1 MLLNIYLK
9 EIKDC
14 FRDRRTLL
22 LTVFLPIIMMS
33 GLTLFYEKLSSDG
46 ADDSLTL
53 AVSSTILAEEENIFA
68 VYENIELM
76 KTADPE
82 AVVQAGEAQAALLLT
97 EGFASKVQAGEA
109 ATATIV
115 GDSFSQNSANLI
127 SLVTDAL
134 NIYEKAVID
143 TRLQESG
150 VDSNLVHPFTVEQ
163 RELSEENSMIQ
174 ILGLLLPMILV
185 VAIGVGASP
194 AAADLFA
201 GEKERKT
208 MEALLMTPVR
218 RSTLLVSKWL
228 TITTIGAVTG
238 LITLLVVVLEIT
250 FLTENLKQALTF
262 DENIYLIILVAFLI
276 TILYAMFNASILMI
290 TSIVGKTIKEAGS
303 YASPIMML
311 SILPMMLL
319 TSTGVNELT
328 MQHFV
333 IPILNLYSLIK
344 ELMFGVIDLGHIL
357 LVVGSNVACI
367 IVFFIIGRILFL
379 KDKWVMN

>member
-1 MLLNIYLK
+1 MVDNYN
-9 EIKDC
+9 
-14 FRDRRTLL
+14 DRRL
-22 LTVFLPIIMMS
+22 
-33 GLTLFYEKLSSDG
+33 
-46 ADDSLTL
+46 
-53 AVSSTILAEEENIFA
+53 
-68 VYENIELM
+68 
-76 KTADPE
+76 
-82 AVVQAGEAQAALLLT
+82 
-97 EGFASKVQAGEA
+97 
-109 ATATIV
+109 
-115 GDSFSQNSANLI
+115 
-127 SLVTDAL
+127 
-134 NIYEKAVID
+134 
-143 TRLQESG
+143 
-150 VDSNLVHPFTVEQ
+150 
-163 RELSEENSMIQ
+163 
-174 ILGLLLPMILV
+174 
-185 VAIGVGASP
+185 
-194 AAADLFA
+194 
-201 GEKERKT
+201 
-208 MEALLMTPVR
+208 
-218 RSTLLVSKWL
+218 
-228 TITTIGAVTG
+228 VTG